1 MRNTRSLIAVLA
13 VGCALALSACSDA
26 TDPKTPEFKTKLKS
40 EEIRNSAFKAEFQ
53 IGRASC
59 RERV

>member
-26 TDPKTPEFKTKLKS
+26 TNPKTPEFKTKLKS
-40 EEIRNSAFKAEFQ
+40 EEIRNSAF
-53 IGRASC
+53 
-59 RERV
+59 